1 MAERFDRVDNS
12 VRRLEQYFGNI
23 KIGVGGGG
31 WVEEAVRSV
40 DENVVDGSSAVGLG
54 FGKIKVRE
62 MLVGRE
68 DLWVVG
74 ISGIGG
80 SGKTTLAREVCKDDQ
95 VRCEFI
101 KFLNLNSSK
110 LFMLKESNFSFV
122 IRAIKKIT

>member
-1 MAERFDRVDNS
+1 MQAHILADVHHTRFEMAERFDRVDNS
-12 VRRLEQYFGNI
+12 VRHLEQYFGNI

-40 DENVVDGSSAVGLG
+40 NEDVVDGNAAVGLG

-62 MLVGRE
+62 MVVGRE

-80 SGKTTLAREVCKDDQ
+80 SGKTTLAREVCKDEQ
-95 VRCEFI
+95 VKCEFI
-101 KFLNLNSSK
+101 SWSK
-110 LFMLKESNFSFV
+110 V
-122 IRAIKKIT
+122 P